1 MRRPRPILGRRRQRR
16 AEVPAWLPGDGR
28 EWERPVHDDLPRLV
42 RGKAVHIHFKIRDSS
57 ESDQGYEFT
66 SQLYFDDA
74 FTDQVYSQEP
84 YADKEERDRRNS
96 DDGIFQGGEDE
107 LLLQLTEAG
116 EGYAGTFDIALDT
129 TYG

>member
-1 MRRPRPILGRRRQRR
+1 MTDENGNVRFTTIY
-16 AEVPAWLPGDGR
+16 PG
-28 EWERPVHDDLPRLV
+28 WY
-42 RGKAVHIHFKIRDSS
+42 RGKAVHIHFKIRDSP

-66 SQLYFDDA
+66 SQLYFDDTL
-74 FTDQVYSQEP
+74 TDQVYSQEP

-96 DDGIFQGGEDE
+96 YDGIFQGGGDE

-116 EGYAGTFDIALDT
+116 ECYAGTFDIALDT